1 MRVLDPGRPQEVA
14 ALVPDGA
21 TVVLS
26 GNGGQLVADTVLA
39 ALEGAFLS
47 SGHPR
52 DLCLYYPALPGAEAG
67 TGVDRLAHPGLV
79 RAVIASA
86 FRVWNQR
93 RMAELVEQDRVEAH
107 CLPMGVGFQLL
118 RAAAAGQPGVVTPIG
133 LDTFLDPGAG
143 GGTAFNRF
151 PTTRTWVRRVTVDG
165 RPYLFY
171 RSPEVDVAILR
182 ATAADPDGNLSLAGE
197 PIRQAALDMALA
209 ARSRGGRVVAEVRYL
224 VRRGSLGVGRVDV
237 PGFLVDAVLPSP
249 RDANGAAAG
258 YDPALTGAWSVEAPA
273 VPTPLTPRKVMAR
286 RIALFLRPGQLVNL
300 GFGIP
305 TLVGDVLAEEGV
317 TDALLLSVEHGPV
330 GGRPTAGGGFGAAVG
345 PRYLFTSADT
355 FALYHAR
362 QLDWA
367 VLGAAEVDAAGNVAV
382 HRFAGG
388 LPGPGGF
395 VDIAAS
401 ARRLV
406 FAAPLTTDGTRLVLR
421 TPPAAGLAV
430 EQEGR
435 IPKFVPRLAERTF
448 SAREAIRR
456 GADVWYVTDRA
467 TFRLTPEGLTL
478 VEVAPGV
485 DPERDVAARMGFRPR
500 IDPACGR
507 WPEDLFRHGPM
518 GLAARWSAGL

>member
-1 MRVLDPGRPQEVA
+1 MAE
-14 ALVPDGA
+14 LVPDGA

-26 GNGGQLVADTVLA
+26 GNGGQLVPDALLA
-39 ALEGAFLS
+39 ALESAFLS
-47 SGHPR
+47 TGRPR

-67 TGVDRLAHPGLV
+67 TGVDRLAHAGLV
-79 RAVIASA
+79 RAVVTSA

-118 RAAAAGQPGVVTPIG
+118 RAAAAGQPGLLTGIG

-143 GGTAFNRF
+143 GGSAFNRVR
-151 PTTRTWVRRVTVDG
+151 PTRTWIRRVTVDG

-209 ARSRGGRVVAEVRYL
+209 ARSRGGRVLAEVRYL
-224 VRRGSLGVGRVDV
+224 VRRGSIPAERVHV

-249 RDANGAAAG
+249 REGAGARC
-258 YDPALTGAWSVEAPA
+258 DPALTGEWSVETPA
-273 VPTPLTPRKVMAR
+273 DPSPLTPRKVMAR
-286 RIALFLRPGQLVNL
+286 RIALLLRPGQLVNL

-305 TLVGDVLAEEGV
+305 TLVADVLAEEGL
-317 TDALLLSVEHGPV
+317 TDSILLSVEHGPV
-330 GGRPTAGGGFGAAVG
+330 GGRPTAADGFGAAVG
-345 PRYLFTSADT
+345 PRYLLSSPDT
-355 FALYHAR
+355 FTLYHAC

-367 VLGAAEVDAAGNVAV
+367 ILGAAEVDAEGNAAV
-382 HRFAGG
+382 HRFARGM
-388 LPGPGGF
+388 PGPGGF

-406 FAAPLTTDGTRLVLR
+406 FAAPLTTDGTRLALR
-421 TPPAAGLAV
+421 IPPAAGLAV

-448 SAREAIRR
+448 SAGEAVRR
-456 GADVWYVTDRA
+456 GAEVWYVTDRA
-467 TFRLTPEGLTL
+467 TFRLTPRGLTL

-485 DPERDVAARMGFRPR
+485 DPERDVVARMGFRPHV
-500 IDPACGR
+500 DPACGR
-507 WPEDLFRHGPM
+507 WPEDLFLEGPI
-518 GLAARWSAGL
+518 GLARRWSTGG